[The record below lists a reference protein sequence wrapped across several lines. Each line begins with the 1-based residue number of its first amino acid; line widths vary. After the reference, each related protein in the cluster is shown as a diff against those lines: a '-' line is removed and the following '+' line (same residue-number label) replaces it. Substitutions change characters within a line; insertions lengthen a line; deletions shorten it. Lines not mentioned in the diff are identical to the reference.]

1 MKKPYPAKT
10 IQNVINS
17 AIYHLNLRDHTEYE
31 LRKKLEAKTEQQDW
45 IETVLQQMKDFGYV
59 KEDLQFALHFSEMA
73 FSNEHG
79 QQYIKQKLKGKGI
92 PAIII
97 EEALIEIMEKKQV
110 SELDMIKSRLD
121 SYDDFSQTTKEKIT
135 NDLTKRGYSFQDISR
150 AIAEHDAAD
159 TLLTKAKIKG
169 MNADLETEVLKLVR
183 KLKGKTVIKQEL
195 KMKHVDI
202 TNLEQVFYDLEEA
215 GEVDFYE
222 NCQLVLAKKRFDLSN
237 FKDKSKAYAYLSS
250 KGYSS
255 DEIKEAMAAVSN

>member
-17 AIYHLNLRDHTEYE
+17 AIYHLNLRDHSEHE

-45 IETVLQQMKDFGYV
+45 IETVLQQMKDFGYL
-59 KEDLQFALHFSEMA
+59 KDDLPFALHFSDRA
-73 FSNEHG
+73 FSNEYG
-79 QQYIKQKLKGKGI
+79 QQYIKQKLKTKGI
-92 PAIII
+92 PENII
-97 EEALIEIMEKKQV
+97 EQALAEIIDKNQV
-110 SELDMIKSRLD
+110 SELAIITRRL
-121 SYDDFSQTTKEKIT
+121 SNYEDFSQTTQEKVT
-135 NDLTKRGYSFQDISR
+135 NDLTKRGFSFQDISF
-150 AIAEHDAAD
+150 AISEHAAAD
-159 TLLTKAKIKG
+159 TLLSKAKIKG

-195 KMKHVDI
+195 KIKHVDI
-202 TNLEQVFYDLEEA
+202 THLEQVLYDLEEA

-222 NCQLVLAKKRFDLSN
+222 NCQLVLAKKRFDLSD

-255 DEIKEAMAAVSN
+255 DEIKEAIAAASN

>member
-1 MKKPYPAKT
+1 M
-10 IQNVINS
+10 
-17 AIYHLNLRDHTEYE
+17 
-31 LRKKLEAKTEQQDW
+31 
-45 IETVLQQMKDFGYV
+45 
-59 KEDLQFALHFSEMA
+59 
-73 FSNEHG
+73 
-79 QQYIKQKLKGKGI
+79 
-92 PAIII
+92 
-97 EEALIEIMEKKQV
+97 
-110 SELDMIKSRLD
+110 SELDIIKSRLD

-250 KGYSS
+250 KGYGS
-255 DEIKEAMAAVSN
+255 DEIKEAMAAASN